1 MLTERGRTFLN
12 LGRIFTRNLFKEA
25 RINASESK
33 SFACGSCSNKLDL
46 LELPRKPRK
55 SERKPWVT
63 DINELKRK
71 ARLEKQERGMV
82 REVALKPPKNGLL
95 VKKLI
100 PVAHDVLAARGRL
113 LFYASRVAH
122 SVSIYFCSVCG
133 DVHVGDPP
141 HKIRTCNVSGSQT
154 NKEHVWER
162 GGVEHVLPVVESFH
176 LYDRLGR
183 AVSHN
188 ERLQVDRIPAIVE
201 LCIQAGVDIPK
212 YPTRRRE
219 FPVYYVAGRLIDFEK
234 KFPKNDSYEKDMNTS
249 GFWATPKRSNEVQ
262 QFSNFSFD
270 NLKGFAER
278 GMEALDK
285 LHSGV
290 LNLMEKYDVQ
300 ACGYCDEV
308 QVGPKGHRAR
318 QCQAFKHQMRD
329 GQHAWQQA
337 SIDDIL
343 PPVYVWH
350 VGDSHDRLLIDA
362 LKRYYGKLPAVV
374 ELFAQAGASVGEN
387 YQGTM
392 RADVTVPGL
401 DEENLV
407 V

>member
-1 MLTERGRTFLN
+1 MLTARGRMFSN
-12 LGRIFTRNLFKEA
+12 LRQIFIRNLYKET
-25 RINASESK
+25 RTNASESR
-33 SFACGSCSNKLDL
+33 SFACALSSNRLDS
-46 LELPRKPRK
+46 LELPRKLRK

-63 DINELKRK
+63 DINEVKRK
-71 ARLEKQERGMV
+71 ARLEKQERTMV
-82 REVALKPPKNGLL
+82 RETNFKPPKNGLL
-95 VKKLI
+95 IKGLI
-100 PVAHDVLAARGRL
+100 PVAHDVLAARNQL
-113 LFYASRVAH
+113 LFYTSRVAH
-122 SVSIYFCSVCG
+122 SISIYFCSVCG

-201 LCIQAGVDIPK
+201 LCIQAGVDIPE
-212 YPTRRRE
+212 YATRRR
-219 FPVYYVAGRLIDFEK
+219 
-234 KFPKNDSYEKDMNTS
+234 
-249 GFWATPKRSNEVQ
+249 
-262 QFSNFSFD
+262 
-270 NLKGFAER
+270 FAVR

-290 LNLMEKYDVQ
+290 LKLMEKYDVQ
-300 ACGYCDEV
+300 ACGYCNEV
-308 QVGPKGHRAR
+308 QVGPKGHRVR

-337 SIDDIL
+337 STDNII

-350 VGDSHDRLLIDA
+350 VGDSQDGLLIDA

-374 ELFAQAGASVGEN
+374 ELFAQAGASVGEK
-387 YQGTM
+387 YRGMMQE
-392 RADVTVPGL
+392 DVIVPSL

>member
-1 MLTERGRTFLN
+1 MLTARGRMFSN
-12 LGRIFTRNLFKEA
+12 LRQIFIRNLYKET
-25 RINASESK
+25 RTNASESR
-33 SFACGSCSNKLDL
+33 SFACALSSNRLDS
-46 LELPRKPRK
+46 LELPRKLRK

-63 DINELKRK
+63 DINEVKRK
-71 ARLEKQERGMV
+71 ARLEKQERTMV
-82 REVALKPPKNGLL
+82 RETNFKPPKNGLL
-95 VKKLI
+95 IKGLI
-100 PVAHDVLAARGRL
+100 PVAHDVLAARNQL
-113 LFYASRVAH
+113 LFYTSRVAH
-122 SVSIYFCSVCG
+122 SISIYFCSVCG

-201 LCIQAGVDIPK
+201 LCIQAGVDIPE
-212 YPTRRRE
+212 YATRRRE

-234 KFPKNDSYEKDMNTS
+234 KFPKTDSYEKDINTS
-249 GFWATPKRSNEVQ
+249 GFWASPKSSNDDQ
-262 QFSNFSFD
+262 KFLDFPFD
-270 NLKGFAER
+270 NLKGFAVR

-290 LNLMEKYDVQ
+290 LKLMEKYDVQ
-300 ACGYCDEV
+300 ACGYCNEV
-308 QVGPKGHRAR
+308 QVGPKGHRVR

-337 SIDDIL
+337 STDNII

-350 VGDSHDRLLIDA
+350 VGDSQDGLLIDA

-374 ELFAQAGASVGEN
+374 ELFAQAGASVGEK
-387 YQGTM
+387 YRGMMQE
-392 RADVTVPGL
+392 DVIVPSL

>member
-1 MLTERGRTFLN
+1 MFTARGRKLLN
-12 LGRIFTRNLFKEA
+12 LRLIFTRNLYKET
-25 RINASESK
+25 RTDASEPKTRS
-33 SFACGSCSNKLDL
+33 SVASRLDL
-46 LELPRKPRK
+46 LELPRKLRK

-63 DINELKRK
+63 DINEVKRK
-71 ARLEKQERGMV
+71 ARVEKQDRRLVQETT
-82 REVALKPPKNGLL
+82 LKPPKNGLL

-100 PVAHDVLAARGRL
+100 PVAHDVLATRDQL
-113 LFYASRVAH
+113 LFYASRVAN
-122 SVSIYFCSVCG
+122 SISIYFCSVCG

-162 GGVEHVLPVVESFH
+162 GGIEHVLPVVESFH

-219 FPVYYVAGRLIDFEK
+219 YPVYYVAGKLIDFEK
-234 KFPKNDSYEKDMNTS
+234 RFPKNDSHEKDINTS
-249 GFWATPKRSNEVQ
+249 GFWTSPKRTNNNQKFFNPPS
-262 QFSNFSFD
+262 D
-270 NLKGFAER
+270 DLKGFADR
-278 GMEALDK
+278 GIEALDK

-290 LNLMEKYDVQ
+290 LKLMEQYDVQ
-300 ACGYCDEV
+300 TCGYCNEV
-308 QVGPKGHRAR
+308 QVGPKGHRVR

-337 SIDDIL
+337 SIDDII

-350 VGDSHDRLLIDA
+350 VWDSQDRLLIDA

-374 ELFAQAGASVGEN
+374 ELFEQAGASVGEK
-387 YQGTM
+387 YREMM
-392 RADVTVPGL
+392 REDVVVPGL